1 MQSTYAITGLVMLL
15 GLAGCASGLPH
26 GKQVDYD
33 NLPGERDTAS
43 GPGLLSGDHYDK
55 SNGGGTLLYS
65 DKHPDKSVFGS
76 VRNRSA
82 QASATASTPPASTG
96 GQATGSQQDFQD
108 FQQFQA
114 YKHFRQLPADSPAKQ
129 RFHDW
134 KEWQEYKQWQ
144 KQQAQ

>member
-15 GLAGCASGLPH
+15 GLAGCASGMPH

-82 QASATASTPPASTG
+82 QASATTSTRPASTG
-96 GQATGSQQDFQD
+96 GQASGSQQDFR
-108 FQQFQA
+108 QFQA

-144 KQQAQ
+144 KQKAQ